1 MPAFFSNPV
10 QVQLRESQ
18 LLHEGP
24 GADDS
29 AQFMKDVV

>member
-18 LLHEGP
+18 LLRDGP
-24 GADDS
+24 VS
-29 AQFMKDVV
+29 MIQLNP